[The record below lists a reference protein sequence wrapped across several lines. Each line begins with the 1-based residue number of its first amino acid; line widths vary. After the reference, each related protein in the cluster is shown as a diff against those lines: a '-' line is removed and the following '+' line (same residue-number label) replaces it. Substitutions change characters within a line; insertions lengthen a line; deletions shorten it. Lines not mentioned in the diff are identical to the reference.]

1 MKTTIKPRLERS
13 DIVLMDDI
21 VYSQPLVYFGRKP
34 RPLKMMLLRPI
45 EWWGQTELPPLPT
58 IIWIVGGA
66 WQQTFPS
73 WRMAEFSYLA
83 YAGYQVAAIDYRT
96 VNEAVFPAQVEDAKT
111 AVRFLR
117 ANARRYG
124 VNADRIAVMGDSA
137 GGYLAAMV
145 GVTGESR
152 EFATEEWAG
161 FSSVVK
167 AVVDWYGPIDL
178 LRMHEDSMKSNPDAS
193 AEDEMIFRL
202 FADRPITQMN
212 RSFLERMSPE
222 HYISKKTPPHLI
234 LHGTADE
241 MVSVL
246 ESERYYDALNQAGV
260 PVELCLFEGAGHCD
274 QAFSQP
280 EVQRLILGFMDRHM
294 K

>member
-1 MKTTIKPRLERS
+1 MKTTIRTTMERS

-21 VYSQPLVYFGRKP
+21 YYSQPLTYFGRKP

-45 EWWGQTELPPLPT
+45 EWWGQKELPSLPT

-96 VNEAVFPAQVEDAKT
+96 VNEAPFPAQVEDVKSAI
-111 AVRFLR
+111 RFLR
-117 ANARRYG
+117 ANAARYG
-124 VNADRIAVMGDSA
+124 VDAERIAVMGDSA
-137 GGYLAAMV
+137 GGYLAAMA
-145 GVTGESR
+145 GATGAGDLFE
-152 EFATEEWAG
+152 TDEWAG
-161 FSSVVK
+161 YSSAVK

-178 LRMHEDSMKSNPDAS
+178 WRMRSDAPEQKPDSEG
-193 AEDEMIFRL
+193 EDELL
-202 FADRPITQMN
+202 FQWFAGCPITEANHDWLASMN
-212 RSFLERMSPE
+212 PER
-222 HYISKKTPPHLI
+222 YLSKRTPPHLI

-241 MVSVL
+241 MVDAR
-246 ESERYYDALNQAGV
+246 ESERYYDALSRAGV
-260 PVELCLFEGAGHCD
+260 SAELYLLEGAGHCD
-274 QAFSQP
+274 RAFSQP
-280 EVQRLILGFMDRHM
+280 DIQRIILDFLQRYM

>member
-1 MKTTIKPRLERS
+1 MKTTIRPKLERS

-21 VYSQPLVYFGRKP
+21 VYSQPLTYFGRKP
-34 RPLKMMLLRPI
+34 RPLRMMLLRPI

-58 IIWIVGGA
+58 VIWIVGGA

-96 VNEAVFPAQVEDAKT
+96 VNEDAFPAQVEDAKT

-117 ANARRYG
+117 VNAKRFG
-124 VNADRIAVMGDSA
+124 VDADRIAVMGDSA

-145 GVTGESR
+145 GVTGDGEAF
-152 EFATEEWAG
+152 ETEEWAG
-161 FSSVVK
+161 LSSSVK

-178 LRMHEDSMKSNPDAS
+178 LRMHADSIRRNPDAGS
-193 AEDEMIFRL
+193 KDELLFRL
-202 FADRPITQMN
+202 FAGRLIMEEN
-212 RSFLERMSPE
+212 RAFLERMSPE
-222 HYISKKTPPHLI
+222 RYISEKTPPHLI

-241 MVSVL
+241 MVSVS
-246 ESERYYDALNQAGV
+246 ESERYYEALNNAGV
-260 PVELCLFEGAGHCD
+260 SAELYLIEGAGHCD
-274 QAFSQP
+274 QAFSQQ
-280 EVQRLILGFMDRHM
+280 ELQRLILDFLDRYL

>member
-1 MKTTIKPRLERS
+1 MKKTIRTKIERS

-21 VYSQPLVYFGRKP
+21 YYSQPLAYFGRKP

-45 EWWGQTELPPLPT
+45 EWWGETELPPLPT
-58 IIWIVGGA
+58 ILWVVGGA

-96 VNEAVFPAQVEDAKT
+96 VNEASFPAQVEDVKT
-111 AVRFLR
+111 AIRFLR
-117 ANARRYG
+117 ANAARYG
-124 VNADRIAVMGDSA
+124 VDAEKIAVMGDSA
-137 GGYLAAMV
+137 GGYLAAML
-145 GVTGESR
+145 GATGDSALFE
-152 EFATEEWAG
+152 TDEWAG
-161 FSSVVK
+161 YSSAVR

-178 LRMHEDSMKSNPDAS
+178 LRMRETALAQNPDS
-193 AEDEMIFRL
+193 GAEDELLFRL
-202 FADRPITQMN
+202 FAGCPISDENREWLASMN
-212 RSFLERMSPE
+212 PERYLSAQ
-222 HYISKKTPPHLI
+222 TPPHLL

-241 MVSVL
+241 MVDVR
-246 ESERYYDALNQAGV
+246 ESERYYDALTQAGV
-260 PVELCLFEGAGHCD
+260 PAELYLLEGAGHCD

-280 EVQRLILGFMDRHM
+280 EIQRIILDFFERHL

>member
-1 MKTTIKPRLERS
+1 MKTTIKPKLERS

-21 VYSQPLVYFGRKP
+21 VYSQPLAYFGRKP

-96 VNEAVFPAQVEDAKT
+96 VNEDAFPAQVEDAKT

-117 ANARRYG
+117 ANAKRYG
-124 VNADRIAVMGDSA
+124 VDADRIAVMGDSA

-145 GVTGESR
+145 GVTGESKAF
-152 EFATEEWAG
+152 ETDDWAG
-161 FSSVVK
+161 FSSSVK

-178 LRMHEDSMKSNPDAS
+178 LRMRTDSLKSNQDAS

-202 FADRPITQMN
+202 FAGRPISQEN
-212 RSFLERMSPE
+212 RAFLERMSPE
-222 HYISKKTPPHLI
+222 CYISEKTPPHLL

-241 MVSVL
+241 MVSVF

-260 PVELCLFEGAGHCD
+260 PTELCLLEGAGHCD

-280 EVQRLILGFMDRHM
+280 EVQHLILDFLDRYL